1 MMTATFLGRV
11 HCSTTSTSA
20 EVSRPR
26 PGPPQLQHELRGHLQ
41 LRPGEAQPG
50 QAGQAGQQ
58 GQRVVTVKAEL
69 AGKNHRYL
77 QLENMRVCVLAMVK
91 IQNVCKSTV
100 TLLVESPCLKNF
112 TMILASFLTD

>member
-1 MMTATFLGRV
+1 MMTATFLTRPSAALACSCSVLLLVLGRV

-50 QAGQAGQQ
+50 QAGHAAQQ
-58 GQRVVTVKAEL
+58 SQRVVTVEAEL
-69 AGKNHRYL
+69 AG
-77 QLENMRVCVLAMVK
+77 
-91 IQNVCKSTV
+91 
-100 TLLVESPCLKNF
+100 
-112 TMILASFLTD
+112 